1 MCIMRRCS
9 INGSGTSGNE
19 YSQGTIRRLLEY
31 KPIIVLPFFFLH
43 FFFSV
48 RGFLSFVFLS
58 LVFHRLP
65 ACTPFALVTF
75 KNVEGQSIARK
86 TEFRDTGMYR
96 RSTLS

>member
-9 INGSGTSGNE
+9 INGSCTSSNE
-19 YSQGTIRRLLEY
+19 YSRRTIRRLLEY

-43 FFFSV
+43 IFFSV

-75 KNVEGQSIARK
+75 KNAEGQSIARK
-86 TEFRDTGMYR
+86 TEFRDIGMYR
-96 RSTLS
+96 RSNLS